1 MKTKSTDDFFDFAPA
16 ITCNKPS
23 GQQIILDLVKGGTK

>member
-1 MKTKSTDDFFDFAPA
+1 MKTKSTDDFFDSAPA

-23 GQQIILDLVKGGTK
+23 GMLVQWIRNSEVV